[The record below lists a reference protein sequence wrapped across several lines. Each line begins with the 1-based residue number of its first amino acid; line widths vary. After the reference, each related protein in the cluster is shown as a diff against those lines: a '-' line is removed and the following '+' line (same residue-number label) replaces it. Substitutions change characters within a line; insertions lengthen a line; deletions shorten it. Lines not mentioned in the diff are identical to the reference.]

1 MTSGVFL
8 SIYLVAIFLFLIR
21 ESVKHKERQRNFGIK
36 IRAIRYAEKY
46 RMLKRLTRGYQHD

>member
-1 MTSGVFL
+1 MTSGLFL
-8 SIYLVAIFLFLIR
+8 SIYLLAVFCFLAR
-21 ESVKHKERQRNFGIK
+21 EWIKHKRIQKSVGIK